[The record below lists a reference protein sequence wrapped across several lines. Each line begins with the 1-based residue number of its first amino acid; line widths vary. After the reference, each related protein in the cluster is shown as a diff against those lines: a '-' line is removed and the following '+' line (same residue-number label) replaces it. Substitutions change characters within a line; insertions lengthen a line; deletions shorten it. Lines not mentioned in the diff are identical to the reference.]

1 MSSVVAASLGAVV
14 CVWHHNIVAWLCVW
28 LHMVL
33 LQDGLALF
41 CVAVSM
47 LMSFDVL
54 QSLTAVQEN
63 LSVRMS
69 VAQLEG
75 EVTRLREELQRRE
88 TALHRAQTQSASQAD
103 QLRGALQELAQ
114 LRAAGGREEGEGEGE
129 EEEDDRSQSEEEEDT
144 LSPQE
149 SPPEM
154 VCCMG

>member
-1 MSSVVAASLGAVV
+1 MAVCLVTHGAAARCACFILCGSFNVD
-14 CVWHHNIVAWLCVW
+14 IVR
-28 LHMVL
+28 
-33 LQDGLALF
+33 
-41 CVAVSM
+41 
-47 LMSFDVL
+47 
-54 QSLTAVQEN
+54 SLTAVQEN

>member
-1 MSSVVAASLGAVV
+1 
-14 CVWHHNIVAWLCVW
+14 
-28 LHMVL
+28 MVL
-33 LQDGLALF
+33 LQDVLALF

-54 QSLTAVQEN
+54 QSLTAVQES

-88 TALHRAQTQSASQAD
+88 TALHRAQTQSATQAD

-114 LRAAGGREEGEGEGE
+114 LRAAGEKEEGEAEG

-144 LSPQE
+144 PSPQE

-154 VCCMG
+154 VCCMGWLVCI